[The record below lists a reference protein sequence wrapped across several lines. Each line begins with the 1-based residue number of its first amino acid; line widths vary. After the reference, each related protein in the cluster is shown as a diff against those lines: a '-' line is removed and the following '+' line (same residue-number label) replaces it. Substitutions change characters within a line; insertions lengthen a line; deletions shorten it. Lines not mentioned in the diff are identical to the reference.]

1 MEEKEEK
8 KGEQIL
14 HPNNIEKSL
23 MKINKEYEQKKKIK
37 RFKSLRLLLVF
48 LIVII
53 VLVLGV
59 VVAGNYY
66 LNYQYNKLNYQEIDL
81 NKIAISKTGVP
92 SGFRNIIIFGVDSM
106 TDDLSTD
113 YRTDSIIVL
122 SLNENTNTVKM
133 FSIYRD
139 TYFKMELDVV
149 DNKKVSDKQV
159 IFDKVNHAYYDGVE
173 NSLKV
178 INSNMDLNISEYVIG
193 NYTTVI
199 DAVNFLDGIELDITT
214 DELKFINGYINQI
227 NKTTNNN
234 AAHIKKAGLQTVNGV
249 QACAYCR
256 IRYTEGGDYKR
267 TERMRTVLNKI
278 GEKVRALPLSRIN
291 EFLSVVLP
299 DIETNIK
306 VDDII
311 NMIPKALNITIEDS
325 FGWPYETEGIWFDNY
340 GSKDF
345 FGPAKTLESN
355 VKKLHVELFGQSE
368 YEVPNNIVTISN
380 EIIERTG
387 VGKEAQTNEEEGE

>member
-1 MEEKEEK
+1 MKEKEDDKNELLPK
-8 KGEQIL
+8 EIK
-14 HPNNIEKSL
+14 KSL
-23 MKINKEYEQKKKIK
+23 MKVEKEYEQRRKIR
-37 RFKSLRLLLVF
+37 RFKGLRVFIVF
-48 LIVII
+48 LIILT
-53 VLVLGV
+53 VLVLAIV
-59 VVAGNYY
+59 LAGNFY
-66 LNYQYNKLNYQEIDL
+66 LNAQYNKINYQEIDL
-81 NKIAISKTGVP
+81 NEIAISTTGVP
-92 SGFRNIIIFGVDSM
+92 SNFRNIIILGIDS
-106 TDDLSTD
+106 TQDDLSND
-113 YRTDSIIVL
+113 FRTDSIIVL
-122 SLNENTNTVKM
+122 SLNEKTNTVKM

-139 TYFKMELDVV
+139 TYFKMDLDVV
-149 DNKKVSDKQV
+149 DNKKVSEKQT

-173 NSLKV
+173 NTLKV
-178 INSNMDLNISEYVIG
+178 INTNMDLNISEYVIG
-193 NYTTVI
+193 NYSTVI
-199 DAVNFLDGIELDITT
+199 DAVEFLDGIELDITK
-214 DELKFINGYINQI
+214 DELKYINGYIGHI
-227 NKTTNNN
+227 NKTTNHNSP
-234 AAHIKKAGLQTVNGV
+234 KVTTSGKQKVNGV

-278 GEKVRALPLSRIN
+278 GEKVRSLPLSKIN

-355 VKKLHVELFGQSE
+355 VKKLHVELFDQSE
-368 YEVPNNIVTISN
+368 YEVPENIVTISN

>member
-1 MEEKEEK
+1 MKENEGEEKELLPK
-8 KGEQIL
+8 KIEMNLVKIEQ
-14 HPNNIEKSL
+14 
-23 MKINKEYEQKKKIK
+23 EYKQKRRIK
-37 RFKSLRLLLVF
+37 RFKGLRV
-48 LIVII
+48 LIVTFIILI
-53 VLVLGV
+53 VLVLAAV
-59 VVAGNYY
+59 LAGNYY
-66 LNYQYNKLNYQEIDL
+66 LNVQYSKLNYQEIDL

-92 SGFRNIIIFGVDSM
+92 SNYRNIVIFGIDSNQ
-106 TDDLSTD
+106 DDLSND
-113 YRTDSIIVL
+113 FRTDSIIVL
-122 SLNENTNTVKM
+122 SLNENNNTVKM

-139 TYFKMELDVV
+139 TYFKMDLDVV
-149 DNKKVSDKQV
+149 DNKKVSEKQV

-178 INSNMDLNISEYVIG
+178 INTNMDLNISEYVIG
-193 NYTTVI
+193 NYSTVI
-199 DAVNFLDGIELDITT
+199 DAVEFLDGIELDITK
-214 DELKFINGYINQI
+214 DELKYINGYVEHI
-227 NKTTNNN
+227 NKTTKN
-234 AAHIKKAGLQTVNGV
+234 KSPKVTTAGTQKVNGV

-278 GEKVRALPLSRIN
+278 AEKVRALPLSQIN
-291 EFLSVVLP
+291 EFLNVVLP

-311 NMIPKALNITIEDS
+311 NMIPKALTISVEDS

-340 GSKDF
+340 GTKDF

-355 VKKLHVELFGQSE
+355 VKKLHVELFGQTE
-368 YEVPNNIVTISN
+368 YEVPENIVTISN

-387 VGKEAQTNEEEGE
+387 VGKEVQTNEEKEGE

>member
-1 MEEKEEK
+1 MKENEGEEKELLPK
-8 KGEQIL
+8 K
-14 HPNNIEKSL
+14 IEMNL
-23 MKINKEYEQKKKIK
+23 MKIEQEYKQKRRIK
-37 RFKSLRLLLVF
+37 RFKGLRV
-48 LIVII
+48 LIVTFIVLI
-53 VLVLGV
+53 VLVLAAV
-59 VVAGNYY
+59 LAGNYY
-66 LNYQYNKLNYQEIDL
+66 LNVQYSKLNYQEIDL

-92 SGFRNIIIFGVDSM
+92 SNYRNIVIFGIDSNQ
-106 TDDLSTD
+106 DDLSND
-113 YRTDSIIVL
+113 FRTDSIIVL
-122 SLNENTNTVKM
+122 SLNENNNTVKM

-139 TYFKMELDVV
+139 TYLKMDLDVV
-149 DNKKVSDKQV
+149 DNKKVSEKQV

-178 INSNMDLNISEYVIG
+178 INTNMDLNISEYVIG
-193 NYTTVI
+193 NYSTVI
-199 DAVNFLDGIELDITT
+199 DAVEFLDGIELAKNKSPKVTT
-214 DELKFINGYINQI
+214 
-227 NKTTNNN
+227 
-234 AAHIKKAGLQTVNGV
+234 AGTQKVNGV

-278 GEKVRALPLSRIN
+278 AEKVRALPLSQIN
-291 EFLSVVLP
+291 EFLNVVLP

-311 NMIPKALNITIEDS
+311 NMIPKALTISVEDS

-340 GSKDF
+340 GTKDF

-355 VKKLHVELFGQSE
+355 VKKLHVELFGQTE
-368 YEVPNNIVTISN
+368 YEVPENIVTISN

-387 VGKEAQTNEEEGE
+387 VGKEVQTNEEKEGE

>member
-1 MEEKEEK
+1 MKEKEDEK
-8 KGEQIL
+8 NELLPKEIK
-14 HPNNIEKSL
+14 KSL
-23 MKINKEYEQKKKIK
+23 MKVEKEYEQRRKIR
-37 RFKSLRLLLVF
+37 RFKGLRVFIVF
-48 LIVII
+48 LIILT
-53 VLVLGV
+53 VLVLAIV
-59 VVAGNYY
+59 LAGNFY
-66 LNYQYNKLNYQEIDL
+66 LNAQYNKINYQEIDL
-81 NKIAISKTGVP
+81 NEIAISTTGVP
-92 SGFRNIIIFGVDSM
+92 SNFRNIVILGIDS
-106 TDDLSTD
+106 TLDDLSND
-113 YRTDSIIVL
+113 FRTDSIIVL
-122 SLNENTNTVKM
+122 SLNEKTNTVKM

-139 TYFKMELDVV
+139 TYFKMDLDVV
-149 DNKKVSDKQV
+149 DNKKVSEKQT

-173 NSLKV
+173 NTLRV
-178 INSNMDLNISEYVIG
+178 INTNMDLNISEYVIG
-193 NYTTVI
+193 NYSTVI
-199 DAVNFLDGIELDITT
+199 DAVEFLDGIELDITK
-214 DELKFINGYINQI
+214 DELKYINGYIEHI
-227 NKTTNNN
+227 NKTTNHNSP
-234 AAHIKKAGLQTVNGV
+234 KVTTSGKQKVNGV

-278 GEKVRALPLSRIN
+278 GEKVRALPLSKIN

-355 VKKLHVELFGQSE
+355 VKKLHVELFDQSE
-368 YEVPNNIVTISN
+368 YEVPDNIVTISN

>member
-1 MEEKEEK
+1 MKEKEDEK
-8 KGEQIL
+8 NELLPKEIK
-14 HPNNIEKSL
+14 KSL
-23 MKINKEYEQKKKIK
+23 MKVEKEYEQRRKIR
-37 RFKSLRLLLVF
+37 RFKGLRAFIVF
-48 LIVII
+48 LIILI
-53 VLVLGV
+53 VLVLAIV
-59 VVAGNYY
+59 LAGNFY
-66 LNYQYNKLNYQEIDL
+66 LNAQYNKINYQEIDL
-81 NKIAISKTGVP
+81 NEIAISTTGVP
-92 SGFRNIIIFGVDSM
+92 SNFRNIIILGIDS
-106 TDDLSTD
+106 TQDDLSND
-113 YRTDSIIVL
+113 FRTDSIIVL
-122 SLNENTNTVKM
+122 SLNEKTNTVKM

-178 INSNMDLNISEYVIG
+178 FNSNMDLNISEYVIG

-214 DELKFINGYINQI
+214 DELKFINGYIDQI

-278 GEKVRALPLSRIN
+278 GEKVRALPLSKIN

-355 VKKLHVELFGQSE
+355 VKKLHVELFDQTE
-368 YEVPNNIVTISN
+368 YEVPENIVTISN

>member
-1 MEEKEEK
+1 MKENEGEEKE
-8 KGEQIL
+8 L
-14 HPNNIEKSL
+14 LP
-23 MKINKEYEQKKKIK
+23 KKIEMNLIK
-37 RFKSLRLLLVF
+37 IEQEYKQKRRIRRFKGLRV
-48 LIVII
+48 LIVTFIVLI
-53 VLVLGV
+53 VLVLAAV
-59 VVAGNYY
+59 LAGNYY
-66 LNYQYNKLNYQEIDL
+66 LNAQYSKLNYQEIDL

-92 SGFRNIIIFGVDSM
+92 SNYRNIVIFVLDSNQ
-106 TDDLSTD
+106 DDLSND
-113 YRTDSIIVL
+113 FRTDSIIVL
-122 SLNENTNTVKM
+122 SLNENNNTVKM

-139 TYFKMELDVV
+139 TYLKMDLDVV
-149 DNKKVSDKQV
+149 DNKKVSEKQV

-178 INSNMDLNISEYVIG
+178 INTNMDLNISEYVIG
-193 NYTTVI
+193 NYSTVI
-199 DAVNFLDGIELDITT
+199 DAVEFLDGIELDITK
-214 DELKFINGYINQI
+214 DELKYINGYVEHI
-227 NKTTNNN
+227 NKTTKN
-234 AAHIKKAGLQTVNGV
+234 KSPKVTTAGTQKVNGV

-278 GEKVRALPLSRIN
+278 AEKVRALPLSQIN
-291 EFLSVVLP
+291 EFLNVVLP

-311 NMIPKALNITIEDS
+311 NMIPKALTISVEDS

-340 GSKDF
+340 GTKDF

-355 VKKLHVELFGQSE
+355 VKKLHVELFGQTE
-368 YEVPNNIVTISN
+368 YEVPENIVTISN

-387 VGKEAQTNEEEGE
+387 VGKDVQTNEEKEGE

>member
-1 MEEKEEK
+1 MKENEGEEKELLPK
-8 KGEQIL
+8 K
-14 HPNNIEKSL
+14 IEMNL
-23 MKINKEYEQKKKIK
+23 MKIEQEYKQKRRIK
-37 RFKSLRLLLVF
+37 RFKGLRV
-48 LIVII
+48 LIVTFIVLI
-53 VLVLGV
+53 VLVLAAV
-59 VVAGNYY
+59 LAGNYY
-66 LNYQYNKLNYQEIDL
+66 LNAQYSKLNYQEIDL

-92 SGFRNIIIFGVDSM
+92 SNYRNIVIFGIDSNQ
-106 TDDLSTD
+106 DDLSND
-113 YRTDSIIVL
+113 FRTDSIIVL
-122 SLNENTNTVKM
+122 SLNENNNTVKM

-139 TYFKMELDVV
+139 TYFKMDLDVV
-149 DNKKVSDKQV
+149 DNKKVSEKQV

-178 INSNMDLNISEYVIG
+178 INTNMDLNISEYVIG
-193 NYTTVI
+193 NYSTVI
-199 DAVNFLDGIELDITT
+199 DAVEFLDGIELDITK
-214 DELKFINGYINQI
+214 DELKYINGYVEHI
-227 NKTTNNN
+227 NKTTKN
-234 AAHIKKAGLQTVNGV
+234 KSPKVTTAGTQKVNGV

-278 GEKVRALPLSRIN
+278 AEKVRTLPLSQIN
-291 EFLSVVLP
+291 EFLNVVLP

-311 NMIPKALNITIEDS
+311 NMIPKALTISVEDS

-340 GSKDF
+340 GTKDF

-355 VKKLHVELFGQSE
+355 VKKLHVELFGQTE
-368 YEVPNNIVTISN
+368 YEVPENIVTISN

-387 VGKEAQTNEEEGE
+387 VGKDVQTNEEKEGE

>member
-1 MEEKEEK
+1 MKENEGEEKELLPK
-8 KGEQIL
+8 KIEMNLVKIEQ
-14 HPNNIEKSL
+14 
-23 MKINKEYEQKKKIK
+23 EYKQKRRIK
-37 RFKSLRLLLVF
+37 RFKGLRV
-48 LIVII
+48 LIVTFIVLI
-53 VLVLGV
+53 VLVLAAV
-59 VVAGNYY
+59 LAGNYY
-66 LNYQYNKLNYQEIDL
+66 LNVQYSKLNYQEIDL

-92 SGFRNIIIFGVDSM
+92 SNYRNIVIFGIDSNQ
-106 TDDLSTD
+106 DDLSND
-113 YRTDSIIVL
+113 FRTDSIIVL
-122 SLNENTNTVKM
+122 SLNENNNTVKM

-139 TYFKMELDVV
+139 TYFKMDLDVV
-149 DNKKVSDKQV
+149 DNKKVSEKQV

-178 INSNMDLNISEYVIG
+178 INTNMDLNISEYVIG
-193 NYTTVI
+193 NYSTVI
-199 DAVNFLDGIELDITT
+199 DAVEFLDGIELDITK
-214 DELKFINGYINQI
+214 DELKYINGYVEHI
-227 NKTTNNN
+227 NKTTKN
-234 AAHIKKAGLQTVNGV
+234 KSPKVTTAGTQKVNGV

-278 GEKVRALPLSRIN
+278 AEKVRALPLSQIN
-291 EFLSVVLP
+291 EFLNVVLP

-311 NMIPKALNITIEDS
+311 NMIPKALTISVEDS

-340 GSKDF
+340 GTKDF

-355 VKKLHVELFGQSE
+355 VKKLHVELFGQTE
-368 YEVPNNIVTISN
+368 YEVPENIVTISN

-387 VGKEAQTNEEEGE
+387 VGKEVQTNEEKEGE

>member
-1 MEEKEEK
+1 MKEKEDNKNELLPK
-8 KGEQIL
+8 EIKQ
-14 HPNNIEKSL
+14 SL
-23 MKINKEYEQKKKIK
+23 MKVEKEYEQRRKIR
-37 RFKSLRLLLVF
+37 RFKGLRAFIVF
-48 LIVII
+48 LIILIILVLAI
-53 VLVLGV
+53 VL
-59 VVAGNYY
+59 AGNYY
-66 LNYQYNKLNYQEIDL
+66 LNAQYNKINYQEIDL
-81 NKIAISKTGVP
+81 NEIAISTTGVP
-92 SGFRNIIIFGVDSM
+92 NNYRNIIILGIDS
-106 TDDLSTD
+106 TQDDLSND
-113 YRTDSIIVL
+113 FRTDSIIVL
-122 SLNENTNTVKM
+122 SLNEKTNTVKM

-139 TYFKMELDVV
+139 TYLKMDLDVV
-149 DNKKVSDKQV
+149 DNKKVSEKQT

-173 NSLKV
+173 NTLKV
-178 INSNMDLNISEYVIG
+178 INTNMDLNISEYVIG
-193 NYTTVI
+193 NYSTVI
-199 DAVNFLDGIELDITT
+199 DAVEFLDGIELDITK
-214 DELKFINGYINQI
+214 DELKYINGYVESI
-227 NKTTNNN
+227 NKSTNHKSPKVTTSG
-234 AAHIKKAGLQTVNGV
+234 KQKVNGV

-278 GEKVRALPLSRIN
+278 GEKVRALPLSKIN
-291 EFLSVVLP
+291 DFLSVVLP

-311 NMIPKALNITIEDS
+311 NMVPRALNITIEDS

-355 VKKLHVELFGQSE
+355 VKKLHVELFDQSE
-368 YEVPNNIVTISN
+368 YEVPDNIVTISN

>member
-1 MEEKEEK
+1 MKENEGEEKELLPK
-8 KGEQIL
+8 K
-14 HPNNIEKSL
+14 IEMNL
-23 MKINKEYEQKKKIK
+23 MKIEQEYKQKRRIK
-37 RFKSLRLLLVF
+37 RFKGLRV
-48 LIVII
+48 LIVTFIVLI
-53 VLVLGV
+53 VLVLAAV
-59 VVAGNYY
+59 LAGNYY
-66 LNYQYNKLNYQEIDL
+66 LNVQYSKLNYQEIDL

-92 SGFRNIIIFGVDSM
+92 SNYRNIVIFGIDSNQ
-106 TDDLSTD
+106 DDLSND
-113 YRTDSIIVL
+113 FRTDSIIVL
-122 SLNENTNTVKM
+122 SLNENNNTVKM

-139 TYFKMELDVV
+139 TYFKMDLDVV
-149 DNKKVSDKQV
+149 DNKKVSEKQV

-178 INSNMDLNISEYVIG
+178 INTNMDLNISEYVIG
-193 NYTTVI
+193 NYSTVI
-199 DAVNFLDGIELDITT
+199 DAVEFLDGIELDITK
-214 DELKFINGYINQI
+214 DELKYINGYVEHI
-227 NKTTNNN
+227 NKTTKN
-234 AAHIKKAGLQTVNGV
+234 KSPKVTTAGTQKVNGV

-278 GEKVRALPLSRIN
+278 AEKVRALPLSQIN
-291 EFLSVVLP
+291 EFLNVVLP

-311 NMIPKALNITIEDS
+311 NMIPKALTISVEDS

-340 GSKDF
+340 GTKDF

-355 VKKLHVELFGQSE
+355 VKKLHVELFGQTE
-368 YEVPNNIVTISN
+368 YEVPENIVTISN

-387 VGKEAQTNEEEGE
+387 VGKEVQTNEEKEGE

>member
-1 MEEKEEK
+1 MKENEGEEKELLPK
-8 KGEQIL
+8 K
-14 HPNNIEKSL
+14 IEMNL
-23 MKINKEYEQKKKIK
+23 MKIEQEYKQKRRIK
-37 RFKSLRLLLVF
+37 RFKGLRV
-48 LIVII
+48 LIVTFIILI
-53 VLVLGV
+53 VLVLAAV
-59 VVAGNYY
+59 LAGNYY
-66 LNYQYNKLNYQEIDL
+66 LNVQYSKLNYQEIDL

-92 SGFRNIIIFGVDSM
+92 SNYRNIVIFGIDSNQ
-106 TDDLSTD
+106 DDLSND
-113 YRTDSIIVL
+113 FRTDSIIVL
-122 SLNENTNTVKM
+122 SLNENNNTVKM

-139 TYFKMELDVV
+139 TYFKMDLDVV
-149 DNKKVSDKQV
+149 DNKKVSEKQV

-178 INSNMDLNISEYVIG
+178 INTNMDLNISEYVIG
-193 NYTTVI
+193 NYSTVI
-199 DAVNFLDGIELDITT
+199 DAVEFLDGIELDITK
-214 DELKFINGYINQI
+214 DELKYINGYVEHI
-227 NKTTNNN
+227 NKTTKN
-234 AAHIKKAGLQTVNGV
+234 KSPKVTTAGTQKVNGV

-278 GEKVRALPLSRIN
+278 AEKVRALPLSQIN
-291 EFLSVVLP
+291 EFLNVVLP

-311 NMIPKALNITIEDS
+311 NMIPKALTISVEDS

-340 GSKDF
+340 GTKDF

-355 VKKLHVELFGQSE
+355 VKKLHVELFGQTE
-368 YEVPNNIVTISN
+368 YEVPENIVTISN

-387 VGKEAQTNEEEGE
+387 VGKEVQTNEEKEGE

>member
-1 MEEKEEK
+1 MKEKEDDKNELLPK
-8 KGEQIL
+8 EIKQ
-14 HPNNIEKSL
+14 SL
-23 MKINKEYEQKKKIK
+23 MKVEKEYEQRRKIR
-37 RFKSLRLLLVF
+37 RFKGLRAFIVF
-48 LIVII
+48 LIILIILVLAI
-53 VLVLGV
+53 VL
-59 VVAGNYY
+59 AGNYY
-66 LNYQYNKLNYQEIDL
+66 LNAQYNKINYQEIDL
-81 NKIAISKTGVP
+81 NEIAISTTGVP
-92 SGFRNIIIFGVDSM
+92 SNFRNIIILGIDS
-106 TDDLSTD
+106 TQDDLSND
-113 YRTDSIIVL
+113 FRTDSIIVL
-122 SLNENTNTVKM
+122 SLNEKTNTVKM

-139 TYFKMELDVV
+139 TYFKMDLDVV
-149 DNKKVSDKQV
+149 DNKKVSEKQT

-173 NSLKV
+173 NTLRV
-178 INSNMDLNISEYVIG
+178 INTNMDLNISEYVIG
-193 NYTTVI
+193 NYSTVI
-199 DAVNFLDGIELDITT
+199 DAVEFLDGIELDITK
-214 DELKFINGYINQI
+214 DELKYINGYVESI
-227 NKTTNNN
+227 NKSTNHKSPKVTNSG
-234 AAHIKKAGLQTVNGV
+234 KQKVNGV

-278 GEKVRALPLSRIN
+278 GEKVRALPLSKIN

-311 NMIPKALNITIEDS
+311 NMIPRELNITIEDS

-355 VKKLHVELFGQSE
+355 VKKLHVELFDQTE
-368 YEVPNNIVTISN
+368 YEVPENIVTISN

>member
-1 MEEKEEK
+1 MKENEGEEKE
-8 KGEQIL
+8 I
-14 HPNNIEKSL
+14 
-23 MKINKEYEQKKKIK
+23 KKKKIEMNLVKIEQEYKQKRRIK
-37 RFKSLRLLLVF
+37 RFKGLRV
-48 LIVII
+48 LIVTFIILI
-53 VLVLGV
+53 VLVLAAV
-59 VVAGNYY
+59 LAGNYY
-66 LNYQYNKLNYQEIDL
+66 LNAQYSKLNYQEIDL

-92 SGFRNIIIFGVDSM
+92 SNYRNIVIFGIDSNQ
-106 TDDLSTD
+106 DDLSND
-113 YRTDSIIVL
+113 FRTDSIIVL
-122 SLNENTNTVKM
+122 SLNENNNTVKM

-139 TYFKMELDVV
+139 TYFKMDLDVV
-149 DNKKVSDKQV
+149 DNKKVSEKQV

-178 INSNMDLNISEYVIG
+178 INTNMDLNISEYVIG
-193 NYTTVI
+193 NYSTVI
-199 DAVNFLDGIELDITT
+199 DAVEFLDGIELDITN
-214 DELKFINGYINQI
+214 NGLANIKTSI
-227 NKTTNNN
+227 NKTTKN
-234 AAHIKKAGLQTVNGV
+234 KSPKVTTAGTQKVNGV

-278 GEKVRALPLSRIN
+278 AEKVRALPLSQIN
-291 EFLSVVLP
+291 EFLNVVLP

-311 NMIPKALNITIEDS
+311 NMIPKALTISVEDS

-340 GSKDF
+340 GTKDF

-355 VKKLHVELFGQSE
+355 VKKLHVELFGQTE
-368 YEVPNNIVTISN
+368 YEVPENIVTISN

-387 VGKEAQTNEEEGE
+387 VGKEVQTNEEKEGE

>member
-1 MEEKEEK
+1 MKEKEDEK
-8 KGEQIL
+8 NELLPKEIK
-14 HPNNIEKSL
+14 KSL
-23 MKINKEYEQKKKIK
+23 MKVEKEYEQRRKIR
-37 RFKSLRLLLVF
+37 RFKGLRVFIVF
-48 LIVII
+48 LIILT
-53 VLVLGV
+53 VLVLAIV
-59 VVAGNYY
+59 LAGNFY
-66 LNYQYNKLNYQEIDL
+66 LNAQYNKINYQEIDL
-81 NKIAISKTGVP
+81 NEIAISTTGVP
-92 SGFRNIIIFGVDSM
+92 SNFRNIVILGIDS
-106 TDDLSTD
+106 TLDDLSND
-113 YRTDSIIVL
+113 FRTDSIIVL
-122 SLNENTNTVKM
+122 SLNEKTNTVKM

-139 TYFKMELDVV
+139 TYFKMDLDVV
-149 DNKKVSDKQV
+149 DNKKVSEKQT

-173 NSLKV
+173 NTLRV
-178 INSNMDLNISEYVIG
+178 INTNMDLNISEYVIG
-193 NYTTVI
+193 NYSTVI
-199 DAVNFLDGIELDITT
+199 DAVEFLDGIELDITK
-214 DELKFINGYINQI
+214 DELKYINGYIEHI
-227 NKTTNNN
+227 NKTTNHNSP
-234 AAHIKKAGLQTVNGV
+234 KVTTSGKQKVNGV

-278 GEKVRALPLSRIN
+278 GEKVRALPLSKIN

-355 VKKLHVELFGQSE
+355 VKKLHVELFDQSE
-368 YEVPNNIVTISN
+368 YEVPENIVTISN

>member
-1 MEEKEEK
+1 MKENEGEEKELLPK
-8 KGEQIL
+8 K
-14 HPNNIEKSL
+14 IEMNL
-23 MKINKEYEQKKKIK
+23 MKIEQEYKQKRRIR
-37 RFKSLRLLLVF
+37 RFKGLRV
-48 LIVII
+48 LIVTFIILI
-53 VLVLGV
+53 VLVLAAV
-59 VVAGNYY
+59 LAGNYY
-66 LNYQYNKLNYQEIDL
+66 LNAQYSKLNYQEIDL

-92 SGFRNIIIFGVDSM
+92 SNYRNIVIFGIDSNQ
-106 TDDLSTD
+106 DDLSND
-113 YRTDSIIVL
+113 FRTDSIIVL
-122 SLNENTNTVKM
+122 SLNENNNTVKM

-139 TYFKMELDVV
+139 TYFKMDLDVV
-149 DNKKVSDKQV
+149 DNKKVSEKQI

-178 INSNMDLNISEYVIG
+178 INTNMDLNISEYVIG
-193 NYTTVI
+193 NYSTVI
-199 DAVNFLDGIELDITT
+199 DAVEFLDGIELDITK
-214 DELKFINGYINQI
+214 DELKYINGYVEHI
-227 NKTTNNN
+227 NKTTKN
-234 AAHIKKAGLQTVNGV
+234 KSPKVTTAGTQRVNGV

-278 GEKVRALPLSRIN
+278 AEKVRALPLSQIN
-291 EFLSVVLP
+291 EFLNVVLP

-311 NMIPKALNITIEDS
+311 NMIPKALTISVEDS

-340 GSKDF
+340 GTKDF

-355 VKKLHVELFGQSE
+355 VKKLHVELFGQTE
-368 YEVPNNIVTISN
+368 YEVPENIVTISN

-387 VGKEAQTNEEEGE
+387 VGKDVQTNEEKEGE